1 MITDKT
7 TYKYYLQRD
16 LQAYGLQK
24 LSLYDYFRIDSLRF
38 LRRLRRIEYIYNC
51 KRNNPFAAF
60 YLFGLELINHRAG
73 VRLGYTIPKN
83 VFGAGLCLVHHGTIV
98 VSPKTRVG
106 ENCRMHPSTSIG
118 DYDGAPLIGNNV
130 YIAPGAKIFGN
141 ISIGNNVAIGANAVV
156 NKSFGD
162 NVTLGGIPATVIADK
177 SSFDID
183 VFPETILNSAK

>member
-16 LQAYGLQK
+16 LAAYGLQK

-51 KRNNPFAAF
+51 KRNNPFATF

-98 VSPKTRVG
+98 VSPKARVG
-106 ENCRMHPSTSIG
+106 ENCRLHPSTSIG
-118 DYDGAPLIGNNV
+118 DYNGAPIIGNNV
-130 YIAPGAKIFGN
+130 YIAPGAKIFGD
-141 ISIGNNVAIGANAVV
+141 ICIGNNVAIGANAVV

-162 NVTLGGIPATVIADK
+162 NVTLGGIPAAVIADR

-183 VFPETILNSAK
+183 VFPETILNSVK